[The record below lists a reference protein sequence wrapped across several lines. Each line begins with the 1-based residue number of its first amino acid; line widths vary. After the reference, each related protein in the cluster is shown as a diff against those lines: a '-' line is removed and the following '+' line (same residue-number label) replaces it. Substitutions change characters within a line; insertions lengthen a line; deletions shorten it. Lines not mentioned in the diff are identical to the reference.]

1 MDMIDMMIRD
11 CFFLPFT
18 GPGEGGVSDPF
29 TDRHLPWSLHR
40 SRIGDR
46 RFEMLVNEVP
56 PPPPFTAIS

>member
-1 MDMIDMMIRD
+1 MKSKEIV
-11 CFFLPFT
+11 FFLPFT
-18 GPGEGGVSDPF
+18 GLGEGGVGRGGSDPF

-46 RFEMLVNEVP
+46 RFEMLVNELP